1 MAYIGYIFFRIIVF
15 IFSIIPFWLLYKI
28 ADFLAWVLKTVVGYR
43 KKVVL
48 AQLKLAFP
56 HKSDKEI
63 QKIMHDSYKNL
74 ADIIVES
81 IKGFTMSET
90 DYRKRFIF
98 VNPEVANQLHKQG
111 KSSIHVAAHYGNWEW
126 GAMTYPL

>member
-1 MAYIGYIFFRIIVF
+1 MAYIGYLFFRIIVF

-56 HKSDKEI
+56 YKSDKEI
-63 QKIMHDSYKNL
+63 QKIMEAYPD
-74 ADIIVES
+74 ADRTS
-81 IKGFTMSET
+81 ATMYITTTLTNQKVFDFLEKS
-90 DYRKRFIF
+90 
-98 VNPEVANQLHKQG
+98 AN
-111 KSSIHVAAHYGNWEW
+111 
-126 GAMTYPL
+126 